1 MTASG
6 GLYPSLGRFFKS
18 LTELSRA
25 GCMSERRCRDCLDGI
40 KDFTRAEKKAI
51 ASNIAMKLLNS
62 PSYDYQDLDD
72 ANSAWRDSNKFD
84 EIYKRKES

>member
-1 MTASG
+1 
-6 GLYPSLGRFFKS
+6 
-18 LTELSRA
+18 
-25 GCMSERRCRDCLDGI
+25 MSERRCRDCLDGI

>member
-1 MTASG
+1 
-6 GLYPSLGRFFKS
+6 
-18 LTELSRA
+18 
-25 GCMSERRCRDCLDGI
+25 MSERRCRDCLDGA